1 MTDEERR
8 EVDEANASAWS
19 KTILRPSQALEEA
32 RSALARAEACGY
44 EKGQADAQLNVGWAS
59 YYTSMLPDA
68 FSAFSEALQRYERLG
83 DTLGLCKTHN
93 AFGVYNHSLFL
104 LDKAIE
110 RYTESLRIARE
121 NGHEE
126 RELVAMANLGEV
138 CLELGN
144 PQEALS
150 YLMPAYDRI
159 MSGLGRADTPDCL
172 RNIGQCFLAM
182 DNLTMAAEFTRRAYE
197 VAAEADDSMQAA
209 DCLETLAGVAIAL
222 GAPEEAERNVER
234 GLRLARQTGN
244 RIQEAGLLIARATA
258 YNERGQSAEAL
269 GTLGEA
275 VALCGDIKLKGKL
288 PKAHEQMSRAYAAMG
303 DYEKA
308 LEYYRRFADFRA
320 QVQHEETAN
329 KLRNVRYE
337 AEVERARQ
345 SAEIYRLR
353 NIDLKEK
360 SDELSDTNRRL
371 TSISTIGRLV
381 TASLDFGTVVQ
392 TVYDNL
398 SPLLSMDMFGIALYD
413 EARGQLVYRRYFE
426 DGVRK
431 SDWRISM
438 DSPSSFAA
446 WAYRNR
452 RPVLIADKEAE
463 YQRYLS
469 RPSTSKG
476 KPCDSIVCMP
486 LSIEDRSIGVMT
498 VQSYRK
504 AAYEPR
510 TLAFLEALAPFVA
523 IAIENS
529 LIHDRLEDLNRA
541 LSDEKRRLER
551 ATLKISHLANHDTLT
566 SLPNRRL
573 LFELTAKALESAKRS
588 GGKIGVMF
596 IDLDD
601 FKPINDEYGHA
612 AGDSALVAM
621 AERLRGLMRA
631 SDIVARIGGDE
642 FVAVVTNARSL
653 ADIEK
658 VARKVIEECAR
669 PLPFSGGSR
678 PVGLSMGVSVFPEDG
693 ESVEDLINRA
703 DAAMYGVKHGRKHAF
718 AFAGPREGLAEGRR
732 VID

>member
-1 MTDEERR
+1 MADRTIE
-8 EVDEANASAWS
+8 EVDAANASSWS
-19 KTILRPSQALEEA
+19 KTILTPRKALDEA
-32 RSALARAEACGY
+32 RTALAMAEELGY
-44 EKGQADAQLNVGWAS
+44 PKGQADAYLNIGWSS
-59 YYTSMLPDA
+59 YYTSRLP
-68 FSAFSEALQRYERLG
+68 EALGAFTEALKRYEEL
-83 DTLGLCKTHN
+83 DDSLGLSKALN
-93 AFGVYNHSLFL
+93 AFGVYHHSLFL

-110 RYTESLRIARE
+110 RYTQSLEVARA
-121 NGHEE
+121 NGHVE
-126 RELVAMANLGEV
+126 RELIAMANLGEV

-144 PQEALS
+144 PHEALN
-150 YLMPAYDRI
+150 YLMPAYDR
-159 MSGLGRADTPDCL
+159 MMDCLDNAEAADCL
-172 RNIGQCFLAM
+172 RNIGKCFLAM
-182 DNLTMAAEFTRRAYE
+182 DNLTMAAEFTRRSYE
-197 VAAEADDSMQAA
+197 HATAVGDPIQAA

-222 GAPEEAERNVER
+222 GLPEEAERHVCR
-234 GLRLARQTGN
+234 GLELADQTGN
-244 RIQEAGLLIARATA
+244 RIQRAGLLIARATA
-258 YNERGQSAEAL
+258 HNERGLHAEAL
-269 GTLGEA
+269 ATLREA
-275 VALCGDIKLKGKL
+275 EALCDDIKLTGKL
-288 PKAHEQMSRAYAAMG
+288 PQAHEQMARAYESLG
-303 DYEKA
+303 DFEQA
-308 LEYYRRFADFRA
+308 LAYYKRFADFRA
-320 QVQHEETAN
+320 QVQHEETTK
-329 KLRNVRYE
+329 KLRTVRYE
-337 AEVERARQ
+337 GEIERARQ

-360 SDELSDTNRRL
+360 SDELEDTNRRL

-398 SPLLSMDMFGIALYD
+398 SPLFSMDMFGIALYD
-413 EARGQLVYRRYFE
+413 QSREQLVYRRYFE

-431 SDWRISM
+431 SDWRIAV

-446 WAYRNR
+446 WTFRNR
-452 RPVLIADKEAE
+452 KPVLISDKEEE
-463 YQRYLS
+463 YARYLS
-469 RPSTSKG
+469 RPSSSKG

-504 AAYEPR
+504 RAYEPT
-510 TLAFLEALAPFVA
+510 TLAFLEALAPFIA

-566 SLPNRRL
+566 GLPNRRL

-621 AERLRGLMRA
+621 AERLRGLVRA

-642 FVAVVTNARSL
+642 FVAVVTNAKSD
-653 ADIEK
+653 ADIER
-658 VARKVIEECAR
+658 VARKIIEESAK
-669 PLPFSGGSR
+669 PLPFTGGSR
-678 PVGLSMGVSVFPEDG
+678 AVGMSMGVAVYPDDG
-693 ESVEDLINRA
+693 DSMDDLINKA
-703 DAAMYGVKHGRKHAF
+703 DAAMYRVKHDLKHDFSF
-718 AFAGPREGLAEGRR
+718 ATPRSGATAP
-732 VID
+732 